1 MTNQT
6 HGRKAP
12 AGMPHQPPRPDQNAL
27 RGKPVQPNTLPEQQP
42 LTDEEMTERKPSLI
56 GRILRRIALAVMLV
70 LALVFAYIFLLLGE
84 PDEEAKYAVP
94 PVEETITMPMSALDM
109 PGETDVQ
116 KLADSFGQPVLALAF
131 AYVFLLLGEPD
142 DEAKYMEKVPE
153 ENIAIPMSALDMPGE
168 SDVQKL
174 ADSFG
179 QPVLSLSQMLPMYKS
194 RIFDTAFEGEYARCL
209 TITYTFDDG
218 QQLLVESIRPT
229 SAVSLLKQQ
238 DYTLDAS
245 ALYSMGG
252 LNAARMHNDTQIC
265 VFAQS
270 ATAVY
275 AVTCPVSHEEELS
288 TLLRFTTLTEP
299 AQQN

>member
-116 KLADSFGQPVLALAF
+116 KLADSFGQPVLA
-131 AYVFLLLGEPD
+131 V
-142 DEAKYMEKVPE
+142 
-153 ENIAIPMSALDMPGE
+153 N
-168 SDVQKL
+168 
-174 ADSFG
+174 
-179 QPVLSLSQMLPMYKS
+179 QMLTMYKA
-194 RIFDTAFEGEYARCL
+194 RIFDTAFEGEYARCVTL
-209 TITYTFDDG
+209 TYTFEDG
-218 QQLLVESIRPT
+218 QQLLVESMRPT
-229 SAVSLLKQQ
+229 DAVVLFKQ
-238 DYTLDAS
+238 DGYTLDAS
-245 ALYSMGG
+245 ALYTMGG
-252 LNAARMHNDTQIC
+252 LNAARMENETQIC

-270 ATAVY
+270 DTAVY
-275 AVTCPVSHEEELS
+275 AVTCPVSHAEELP
-288 TLLRFTTLTEP
+288 TLLRYTTLIAP
-299 AQQN
+299 AAGE